1 MNYII
6 YHPERECTEIN
17 GIGKVYHD
25 SFKGNQD
32 PYIWNEQ
39 ILHSFCKITQIKKE
53 IGQYNFWVSSDI
65 YPVFNH
71 LYCDLAFKVSS
82 IHEWFDSNS
91 ISIND
96 SIVDNKQSFRH
107 HYKKG
112 VIQHPFN
119 GEKRPR
125 KRVTLKACK
134 ENSFQPQNEKQEL
147 IDIVPFLLKQGYSL
161 GDLRKNISFYASGK
175 MARTS
180 KPMILDDKISK
191 ALFEYLSSANIKIYG
206 NYLKSKY
213 PKIRIKCP

>member
-6 YHPERECTEIN
+6 FHPVSERFCTEIN

-32 PYIWNEQ
+32 PYVWNEPF
-39 ILHSFCKITQIKKE
+39 LHSFCKITQIKKE
-53 IGQYNFWVSSDI
+53 IGQYNFWVSSEI
-65 YPVFNH
+65 YPNFEH
-71 LYCDLAFKVSS
+71 LYCDLVFKVASM
-82 IHEWFDSNS
+82 HEWKDRNS
-91 ISIND
+91 ISVND
-96 SIVDNKQSFRH
+96 SIVDSKQSFIH

-112 VIQHPFN
+112 VMQHPFK
-119 GEKRPR
+119 GETRPK

-161 GDLRKNISFYASGK
+161 EDLRKNISFYASGK

-180 KPMILDDKISK
+180 KPMILSDKMSK
-191 ALFEYLSSANIKIYG
+191 ALFDYLSSADIKIYAKD
-206 NYLKSKY
+206 LKNKY
-213 PKIRIKCP
+213 PKK